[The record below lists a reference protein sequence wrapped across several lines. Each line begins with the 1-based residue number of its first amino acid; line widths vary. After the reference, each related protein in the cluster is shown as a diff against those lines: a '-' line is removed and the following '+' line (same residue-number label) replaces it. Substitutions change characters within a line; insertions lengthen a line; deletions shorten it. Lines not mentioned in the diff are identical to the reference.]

1 MPHAR
6 QRVAHKGMMLAAKT
20 MATTAIDL
28 LGAPHTLASAK
39 AEPLERRGGRPYV
52 CPIPDDVA
60 LPFRR

>member
-1 MPHAR
+1 
-6 QRVAHKGMMLAAKT
+6 MLAAKT
-20 MATTAIDL
+20 MAATAIDL

-52 CPIPDDVA
+52 CPIPDDLA